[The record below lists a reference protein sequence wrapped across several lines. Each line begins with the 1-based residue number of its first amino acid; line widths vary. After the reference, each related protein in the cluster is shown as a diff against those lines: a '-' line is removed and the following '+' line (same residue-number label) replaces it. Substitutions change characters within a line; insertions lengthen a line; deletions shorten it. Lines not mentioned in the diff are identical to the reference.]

1 MSHHLNA
8 LLELC
13 LVVSSHAISHYLS
26 LYIHPSF
33 HFKLSLYVPL
43 IQMLYILQGSIYI
56 FLKKKMVWLN
66 VRRVLKLMLNVIL
79 HYFSKGVILQIVQAK
94 WVIPTNF
101 PSLEIQT
108 PFYGRKEKKKKGT
121 KKSLSRPRPPLA
133 RL

>member
-1 MSHHLNA
+1 
-8 LLELC
+8 
-13 LVVSSHAISHYLS
+13 
-26 LYIHPSF
+26 
-33 HFKLSLYVPL
+33 
-43 IQMLYILQGSIYI
+43 
-56 FLKKKMVWLN
+56 MVWLN

-108 PFYGRKEKKKKGT
+108 PFYGRKEKKKKKGT